1 MDPAMSG
8 IVSILKDVL
17 KPLVSVNV
25 TLFGNSVFA
34 EVNIY
39 DEIVLG

>member
-1 MDPAMSG
+1 MDPTMSG

-25 TLFGNSVFA
+25 TLFGNRLFA
-34 EVNIY
+34 GRIKLNTM
-39 DEIVLG
+39 DP